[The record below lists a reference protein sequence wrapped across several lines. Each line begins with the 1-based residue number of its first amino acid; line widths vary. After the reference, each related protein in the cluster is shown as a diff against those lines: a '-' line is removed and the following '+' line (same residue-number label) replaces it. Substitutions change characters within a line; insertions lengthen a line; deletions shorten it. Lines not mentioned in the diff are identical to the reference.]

1 MSKIVPKLNLNKTP
15 QSVDNNSLVFAKNIK
30 LLPDNT
36 IGPDNSL
43 KSIETKESTVKTK
56 VVETIDTDYEQQHGV
71 TIVNPKFYSY
81 NDIITI
87 GSTDNVYD
95 AVTLNPQEFDKEVGF
110 DYSEHGVY
118 KYSDGGFE
126 GKSNILYNIPYE
138 NKVGVYFHY
147 FEVSYNYFIDN
158 SEHSASLD
166 NIKTFDRN
174 IYLSYDEKINQYYT
188 YLYVNNK
195 YEVVFDNITD
205 EKLVKFYLR
214 LFLKKDVYDADYYYI
229 LIPQYYGEHNDVSV
243 LKDYEDDD
251 EHILNLDETEYNV
264 INPVYPT
271 YETKAITIITKTL
284 KTETVPIKY
293 INQIVGLDN
302 TIFFIKESLY
312 IKGDIPIRFNSQN
325 ITALDYI
332 KSLAGQS
339 TIQYRKESTDP
350 YTTLS
355 STNPYQNNTEAQFDI
370 DENGYII
377 LQGNLLENSI
387 LSSLIYPNENDRI
400 KIFKYNE
407 LAESFEIL
415 KCGWKYS
422 GGEITG
428 CVFKNNTNESI
439 LTICEYGAKI
449 DNLDIPIKNINLNTC
464 NETDDESIYTQNP
477 NIPITNLTLAGTYGA
492 PIPAGV
498 YQFFIRYKI
507 NDYNYTPWVLCSK
520 ELFAGTKKSVLTL
533 QGQLDYIDKH
543 SNSSESFIFNVEHLY
558 PEYKLIYSKYQLGF
572 ILAQNDDSIIAREWK
587 EFDFS
592 NDSVYFYVDK
602 NNVKDANID
611 DFLQNSFELFNVGN
625 VANYKNKL
633 YISNFKET
641 NFNPVLTYTE
651 NDEIKEYSK
660 EINIKIRS
668 AKVFSDEVSTYI
680 NDRLLLGSDNNFT
693 HVDTEELKIN
703 TLFGKNYI
711 NDIIVDTDFVDR
723 AYKNNGFDLL
733 HRGTFIDSN
742 FTSISKFYPCK
753 PHYLYDRFDFE
764 QSYKN
769 CDTSKVEILGVCLDI
784 STTLQDEEYYSVFD
798 DPLTDIYT
806 DESKIDYIKDY
817 VSLIYVG
824 DKTDIY
830 DKVVDAGLAIVRDKI
845 THIQKDTS
853 NNTYNWYVK
862 NTSNESKKLTSFY
875 IIYSRITK
883 ALIDEVKKEDGYY
896 MVWMEDWEYN
906 NVTHGQIITQ
916 YPYFVQANLLQF
928 PHSPIYRKKYRTIKT
943 TNVIKVNID
952 FDNGIIRTESNNK
965 NYPTLLPFT
974 NYDFFVHYVK
984 QNGVATNG
992 YKINNNPIVIDK
1004 YRPQQNYFGTNYTP
1018 RLEPETYY
1026 KIVVGDEYQE
1036 SFNVLTNDIFASNPE
1051 NYTYK
1056 VYEPSPIVYNR
1067 HTEELTTIPGTGGND
1082 SSSQTITV
1090 LADDFILYPRF
1101 SNIKKPEG
1109 YVGCFFSVKKTNN
1122 NVAQLFNISVISGT
1136 TTDTIIASC
1145 MELDTLLYPQFDK
1158 LSIYKSDG
1166 TLVTNNANYYDSGDV
1181 RRLDTFGKHGCIKF
1195 TMASG
1200 HNITSDSILWLV
1212 IKTDEVNDRLTKL
1225 TPFIKLE
1232 DTPVV
1237 FNSYNDLN
1245 GIGFTPSVR
1254 KLINSDNKY
1263 ISGDTIYNI
1272 THTDESSLIDISIT
1286 EITGQD
1292 DTQTEELLDEAYRLK
1307 YTNSAVTI
1315 KSNFNLDY
1323 LTLSQ
1328 DLSPKYKTIGTGSTK
1343 HSKLYYSVDS
1353 LISSEIYQLQSCYKD
1368 YSRKLYDKV
1377 DKTKIVVFD
1386 NVVRSSNTIADEEY
1400 NTFKFIGTDYY
1411 TIPTTRGKIVN
1422 LISIANGIYVHCEHS
1437 LYKFSDNK
1445 TLQGDNEEIT
1455 LQENDVFNTGVIEL
1469 FDAQHGYAGLSNK
1482 EHSAIMFKAYVFY
1495 DSVANI
1501 IYAYTGEQQ
1510 ITPISEPIKKIM
1522 NTFKPSDVKIVADEY
1537 NDRFFINLIKGDD
1550 NICLS
1555 YNVNA
1560 KSFISIH
1567 DINFK
1572 FGFHSRNNVYFV
1584 AEKLDNTYQQI
1595 SWSIYKQV
1603 DYIITYTGSG
1613 NNKQEHKN
1621 YTVYGN
1627 CYKKSYINI
1636 SDMATIST
1644 TDDTTTVESC
1654 IDVIINNEYEKI
1666 KTIEYLNWICSE
1678 IVDYDF
1684 DANNTAEEQLNRDY
1698 PGDKLKIYTDS
1709 TSTELISLLDGN
1721 QAKRS
1726 NDQRNVQTTGNV
1738 NNIGDIIANPNN
1750 WKYPT
1755 YNCGIWSFNYFRD
1768 VKNNTDIFDY
1778 KNAGNN
1784 LNLTGYANRNHYTQD
1799 SSLIYGKY
1807 FVIRFIFNNRNFKFE
1822 NIVFK
1827 MTDYGKTK

>member
-43 KSIETKESTVKTK
+43 KSVETKESTVKTK
-56 VVETIDTDYEQQHGV
+56 VVETKTTSEEKQYGA

-81 NDIITI
+81 NGIITI
-87 GSTDNVYD
+87 SSENNSYTEVESDS
-95 AVTLNPQEFDKEVGF
+95 EKFDKEVGF
-110 DYSEHGVY
+110 DYSEHSVY
-118 KYSDGGFE
+118 KYSEGGFE
-126 GKSNILYNIPYE
+126 GKSNILYNIPYG

-147 FEVSYNYFIDN
+147 FQVSHDDFIEN
-158 SEHSASLD
+158 SQSFD
-166 NIKTFDRN
+166 DIKTFDRN

-188 YLYVNNK
+188 HLYVNNK
-195 YEVVFDNITD
+195 NEVVFDNITD

-214 LFLKKDVYDADYYYI
+214 LFLKKGVYDADYYYI
-229 LIPQYYGEHNDVSV
+229 LIPQYYKENTDVSV
-243 LKDYEDDD
+243 LKNYEYNED
-251 EHILNLDETEYNV
+251 IFLNLDGTEYNV
-264 INPVYPT
+264 INPVYKT
-271 YETKAITIITKTL
+271 YEIEIITIITRTL
-284 KTETVPIKY
+284 ETETVPIKY

-312 IKGDIPIRFNSQN
+312 IKGDIPIRFDSQN
-325 ITALDYI
+325 STTLNYI

-339 TIQYRKESTDP
+339 TIRYRKESTDS

-355 STNPYQNNTEAQFDI
+355 STNPYQNNTAAQFDI

-407 LAESFEIL
+407 LADSFEIL

-439 LTICEYGAKI
+439 LTICEYGSKI
-449 DNLDIPIKNINLNTC
+449 DNLDIPIKHINLNTC

-507 NDYNYTPWVLCSK
+507 NDYNYTPWMLCSK

-533 QGQLDYIDKH
+533 QGQLDYVDKH

-680 NDRLLLGSDNNFT
+680 NDRLLIGSGNNFT

-711 NDIIVDTDFVDR
+711 NDIVVDTGYVNG
-723 AYKNNGFDLL
+723 AYRDNGFKRL

-742 FTSISKFYPCK
+742 FPNQSNKFYPCK
-753 PHYLYDRFDFE
+753 QYYLYNKSDFE

-769 CDTSKVEILGVCLDI
+769 CDTSKVEILGVCLNI

-817 VSLIYVG
+817 VSLIDVG

-830 DKVVDAGLAIVRDKI
+830 DKVVDAGLDIVKDKI

-862 NTSNESKKLTSFY
+862 NTNNESKKLTSFY

-883 ALIDEVKKEDGYY
+883 YLTDEIKKEDGYY
-896 MVWMEDWEYN
+896 MVWMEDWQYN

-916 YPYFVQANLLQF
+916 YPYFIQANLLQF
-928 PHSPIYRKKYRTIKT
+928 PHSSIYRKKYRTFKT

-974 NYDFFVHYVK
+974 NYDFFIHYVK

-992 YKINNNPIVIDK
+992 YKINNNPIVINK
-1004 YRPQQNYFGTNYTP
+1004 YRAQQNYFGLDYD
-1018 RLEPETYY
+1018 PESGIDY
-1026 KIVVGDEYQE
+1026 KLVSGDEYQE
-1036 SFNVLTNDIFASNPE
+1036 SLNVLTDDTFANTDD
-1051 NYTYK
+1051 NK

-1067 HTEELTTIPGTGGND
+1067 HTNILEL
-1082 SSSQTITV
+1082 V
-1090 LADDFILYPRF
+1090 DDFILYPRF

-1109 YVGCFFSVKKTNN
+1109 YVGCFFSIKKTNN

-1145 MELDTLLYPQFDK
+1145 MEIDTLLYPQFDK

-1166 TLVTNNANYYDSGDV
+1166 TLVTNNASYYDSGDV

-1225 TPFIKLE
+1225 TPYIKLE
-1232 DTPVV
+1232 DTPVI
-1237 FNSYNDLN
+1237 FNNYNDLN

-1272 THTDESSLIDISIT
+1272 THTDETSLIDISIT
-1286 EITGQD
+1286 EIDENDMD
-1292 DTQTEELLDEAYRLK
+1292 DAYRLK

-1323 LTLSQ
+1323 LTLTQ
-1328 DLSPKYKTIGTGSTK
+1328 DLSPKYKTIGTGNDK

-1353 LISSEIYQLQSCYKD
+1353 LISSEIYQLQSFYKD

-1377 DKTKIVVFD
+1377 DKTKFVVFN
-1386 NVVRSSNTIADEEY
+1386 NVVRSSNTIEDEEY

-1495 DSVANI
+1495 DSISNI

-1522 NTFKPSDVKIVADEY
+1522 NTFKPNDVKIVADEY

-1603 DYIITYTGSG
+1603 DYITTYTSSG
-1613 NNKQEHKN
+1613 NNIQEHKN

-1666 KTIEYLNWICSE
+1666 KVIEYLNWICSE

-1726 NDQRNVQTTGNV
+1726 NDQRNIQTTGNA

-1784 LNLTGYANRNHYTQD
+1784 LNLIGNANRNYYTQD